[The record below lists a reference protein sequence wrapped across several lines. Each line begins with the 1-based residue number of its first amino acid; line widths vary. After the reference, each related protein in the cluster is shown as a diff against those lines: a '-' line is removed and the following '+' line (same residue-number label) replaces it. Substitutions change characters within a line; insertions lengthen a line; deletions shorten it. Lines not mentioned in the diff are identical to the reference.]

1 MLYEERTI
9 NLKRGALGDYL
20 KWHRGQAREAV
31 HGAGG
36 RVLCL
41 MAGLI
46 GSPATELLQVTGYPD
61 FGAWEKSQSD
71 PPSPP
76 DGLVEGEEVRLLR
89 AIAARPKPS
98 LPAEDRRAVYG
109 YRRFFTRTAD
119 LEEFA
124 VCSGEG
130 VWPRIEAQGA
140 CILGL
145 WTTVA
150 VTEPQEVVLLTGYHG
165 PGHWEAT
172 RGDLPMPEGF
182 DKDLWEKGARLGAR
196 RNQLTLRSWVKLMRA
211 MELDEAPVVP
221 A

>member
-9 NLKRGALGDYL
+9 NLERGALGDYL
-20 KWHRGQAREAV
+20 KWHRGPARDAV
-31 HGAGG
+31 HGNGG

-46 GSPATELLQVTGYPD
+46 GSPATELLQVTGYPGFD
-61 FGAWEKSQSD
+61 AWQDSQSGALT
-71 PPSPP
+71 PPE
-76 DGLVEGEEVRLLR
+76 GLVEGEEVRLLR
-89 AIAARPKPS
+89 AIASRPKQPF
-98 LPAEDRRAVYG
+98 PAEDRRAVYG
-109 YRRFFTRTAD
+109 YRRFLTRTAD
-119 LEEFA
+119 LDEFA
-124 VCSGEG
+124 ACSGEG

-150 VTEPQEVVLLTGYHG
+150 ATDPREVVLLTGYHG

-196 RNQLTLRSWVKLMRA
+196 RNQLTLKSWVKLMRA
-211 MELDEAPVVP
+211 IELDEAPV
-221 A
+221 ARA